1 MTNDPQRPIQP
12 DPEQARQA
20 EHGGTPSQR
29 GQARGTATMT
39 RTQAGQAPPRGAHRA
54 RQRSVLPIILG
65 LLGVLALGGLIAGL
79 VVSHTPSTS
88 TAPVTPRL
96 LSTFAA
102 KGSATSPSFVA
113 PSGSV
118 TTSYGY
124 RCPAGTTGHVVAQ
137 LETTTGTDI
146 HTIVNSTALSGSGT
160 KTVHLANVG
169 SSYHVAVTAPAG
181 CGYEFNTA
189 TTS

>member
-1 MTNDPQRPIQP
+1 MTNDPQRRIQP

-20 EHGGTPSQR
+20 TRGSATGQR
-29 GQARGTATMT
+29 GQAQGTATMT
-39 RTQAGQAPPRGAHRA
+39 RSEAGQAPPRGTHRA
-54 RQRSVLPIILG
+54 RRRSRLPIILG
-65 LLGVLALGGLIAGL
+65 LLGVLALAGLIAGL

-96 LSTFAA
+96 LSTFTA
-102 KGSATSPSFVA
+102 KGSATSPTFVA

-137 LETTTGTDI
+137 VETTTGSDI

-160 KTVHLANVG
+160 KMMHLANVG

-181 CGYEFNTA
+181 CGYQFNTA
-189 TTS
+189 TS